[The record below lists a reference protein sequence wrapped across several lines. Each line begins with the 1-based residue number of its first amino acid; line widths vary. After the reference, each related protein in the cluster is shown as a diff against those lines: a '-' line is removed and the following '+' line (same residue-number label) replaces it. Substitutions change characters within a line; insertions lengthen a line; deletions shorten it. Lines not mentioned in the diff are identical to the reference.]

1 MARRDQEQK
10 MRPWLLLSSPPA
22 QLTLIL
28 MVAQDGGPVSC
39 SLRAGSFLFFLVS
52 CSWDCCQ
59 VLTGCTDLFLE
70 QT

>member
-39 SLRAGSFLFFLVS
+39 SLREGSFLFF
-52 CSWDCCQ
+52 W
-59 VLTGCTDLFLE
+59 
-70 QT
+70 